1 MPTNWREELR
11 SGRHLGPLLAPLV
24 GEALAELEV
33 GAIEVVSEGELAMT
47 TDEGGELRVRLDNL
61 RASLAQAEGPDARVG
76 IVEYFARAIAEALEK
91 SGDEDALRRE
101 DLVPLVR
108 DKTYVDQL
116 GDLQGATGVV
126 VFPFVADLFLVL
138 AFDGSHT
145 QHLATREALDRLEMT
160 RDEALAIAR
169 DNLNGR
175 LNEIEQR
182 SLEEETASD
191 GQEVA
196 SVAMLVTGGD
206 LEASL
211 LLLDDLWARITL
223 NARGDIVACAPAR
236 DVVLFADTADDGA
249 LVRMGKIA
257 DEVIENGDHVVSP
270 TLLRRTLRGWERYA
284 DA

>member
-1 MPTNWREELR
+1 MEIMAMDWREELR
-11 SGRHLGPLLAPLV
+11 SGRHVGALLAPLV

-33 GAIEVVSEGELAMT
+33 GDIEVLSEGELAMT
-47 TDEGGELRVRLDNL
+47 TALGGELRVRLDNL
-61 RASLAQAEGPDARVG
+61 RASLAQADGPEARVG

-91 SGDEDALRRE
+91 SGDEDAMRRE

-108 DKTYVDQL
+108 DKKYVDQL
-116 GDLQGATGVV
+116 GDLDADTGVV
-126 VFPFVADLFLVL
+126 VFPFVADLYLVL

-145 QHLATREALDRLEMT
+145 QHLATREALARLDMSRE
-160 RDEALAIAR
+160 EALALAR
-169 DNLNGR
+169 TNLDGR
-175 LNEIEQR
+175 LDEIEQR
-182 SLEEETASD
+182 SLEEGEEPS
-191 GQEVA
+191 

-211 LLLDDLWARITL
+211 LLLDDLWARIKL

-249 LVRMGKIA
+249 LVRMGEIA
-257 DEVIENGDHVVSP
+257 DEVIENGDHVISP
-270 TLLRRTLRGWERYA
+270 TLLRRTPDGWERYA

>member
-1 MPTNWREELR
+1 MGIDWREELR
-11 SGRHLGPLLAPLV
+11 SGRHAGPLLAPLV

-33 GAIEVVSEGELAMT
+33 GQIEVLSEGELAMT
-47 TDEGGELRVRLDNL
+47 TLAGGELRVRLDNL

-108 DKTYVDQL
+108 DKTYVEQL
-116 GDLQGATGVV
+116 GDLDAERGVI
-126 VFPFVADLFLVL
+126 VFPYVADLFLVL

-145 QHLATREALDRLEMT
+145 QHLATREALGRLEIS
-160 RDEALAIAR
+160 RDEALTLAR
-169 DNLNGR
+169 ANLDGR

-182 SLEEETASD
+182 SLDEGEESS
-191 GQEVA
+191 

-211 LLLDDLWARITL
+211 LLLDDLWARIKL
-223 NARGDIVACAPAR
+223 AARGDIVACAPAR
-236 DVVLFADTADDGA
+236 DVILFADTADEGA
-249 LVRMGKIA
+249 LVRMGEIA
-257 DEVIENGDHVVSP
+257 DEVIENGDHVISS
-270 TLLRRTLRGWERYA
+270 TLLRRTLSGWERYA